1 MTQTS
6 VIRID
11 LSALGDNMRVLR
23 RIVGPDC
30 ALCPLVK
37 ADAYGLGA
45 VPIARHLAACGA
57 DMLAVYT
64 AAQALELEA
73 GSIPCPILV
82 LMPVRDLRTL
92 RGLSPGLAEHRFHLT
107 VHDPGQLEGLRLG
120 AGRFGVEI
128 PVHLELDTGMSRGGC
143 TAEVFPRLLRR
154 IGECAGLRL
163 AGVFTHFA
171 NAERDVAATDRQMDQ
186 LDRLLARHA
195 DLVPSGCLIHA
206 ANSSATLRGR
216 RYHKSLVR
224 VGLAWAGYVT
234 ERLNGSAVRGA
245 QNLRPILTWQSW
257 IVGVKSI
264 AAGTPVGYGSTWTA
278 TRRTRIGLVP
288 VGYADGYPIGVGAG
302 AARSKPARVGV
313 IVRDGDRAQPQY
325 APVIGSVNMDQ
336 ITIDLT
342 DCTADDVG
350 GPQIGIG
357 TTVELISPE
366 PGAPNYLSELARTA
380 GTIPHELLCRLDPR
394 IQRAYEMGVAGP
406 SAAVPVAH
414 VIEVLAAI
422 GRPPMAGDEGESIIA
437 PRDTSEGHAAETIE
451 TS

>member
-11 LSALGDNMRVLR
+11 LSALGHNTRVLR
-23 RIVGPDC
+23 RIVGPSC

-37 ADAYGLGA
+37 ADAYGFGA

-64 AAQALELEA
+64 AAQAVELA
-73 GSIPCPILV
+73 AASIPCPILV
-82 LMPVRDLRTL
+82 LMSVRDLRTL
-92 RGLSPGLAEHRFHLT
+92 RDLAPGLAERRFHLT
-107 VHDPGQLEGLRLG
+107 VHDPGQLEALRLG
-120 AGRFGVEI
+120 ARRLGVEI

-143 TAEVFPRLLRR
+143 TIEVFPRLLRR
-154 IGECAGLRL
+154 IGECTALRL

-186 LDRLLARHA
+186 LDRLLARDA
-195 DLVPSGCLIHA
+195 ALVPPDCLIHA
-206 ANSSATLRGR
+206 ANSSATLRDR

-224 VGLAWAGYVT
+224 VGLAWAGYVN
-234 ERLNGSAVRGA
+234 ERLNGSAIHGA
-245 QNLRPILTWQSW
+245 HDLRPILTWQSS

-313 IVRDGDRAQPQY
+313 IVGDGDRAQPQY

-342 DCTADDVG
+342 DCTADDAA

-366 PGAPNYLSELARTA
+366 PSAPNYLFELARTA
-380 GTIPHELLCRLDPR
+380 GTIPHELLCRLNPR
-394 IQRAYEMGVAGP
+394 IRRAYEMGVAGP
-406 SAAVPVAH
+406 GSVVPVARI
-414 VIEVLAAI
+414 IESLPAF
-422 GRPPMAGDEGESIIA
+422 GRSPQAGEEGESA
-437 PRDTSEGHAAETIE
+437 TALRDASAGQAAETIK